1 MKKIIINKYM
11 KYFILVGITLFLL
24 PSLTADPFRVVRA
37 ESVGMSTKRLE
48 RLTNQLD
55 DYVDNNQLSGGV
67 ALVLRKGK
75 AAYFRSFGYRDL
87 DYKDPMEKDD
97 IFRIAS
103 QTKSIISVAI
113 MILQER
119 GQLLIQDPVGDYISE
134 FDNTIVAVKEDD
146 DYSVVKS
153 NRKIT
158 IRDLLTH
165 TAGVGWG
172 LGPGKKDWEKAD
184 IIGWYFADKNE
195 TIQETVKRIAKLPM
209 DAQPGDNFVYGLSTD
224 ILGALIEVVSKKPL
238 NQFLQEEI
246 FNPLNMND
254 TQFYLPI
261 DKKDRL
267 ATVYS
272 STELGIVKSAD
283 PGNRVSVSMIGQGHY
298 LSGPRKS
305 FSGGAGLLSTAEDY
319 ASFLQMIL
327 NGGTLNNNRII
338 SRKTVE
344 LMTVDHIGEIKF
356 PWENGIGFGLGFYI
370 LKDLGIRG
378 TPGSIGEYGWGG
390 AYHSTYWVDP
400 KESLVV
406 VYFTQLIPALDIDD
420 HDKLR
425 TLIYQSIIN

>member
-1 MKKIIINKYM
+1 MRIIIINKYM
-11 KYFILVGITLFLL
+11 KYFILVGITLFIL

-67 ALVLRKGK
+67 TLVLRKGK

-184 IIGWYFADKNE
+184 IIGWYFADKDE

-246 FNPLNMND
+246 FNPLNMKD

-298 LSGPRKS
+298 LTGPRKS

>member
-1 MKKIIINKYM
+1 MC
-11 KYFILVGITLFLL
+11 
-24 PSLTADPFRVVRA
+24 
-37 ESVGMSTKRLE
+37 
-48 RLTNQLD
+48 
-55 DYVDNNQLSGGV
+55 
-67 ALVLRKGK
+67 
-75 AAYFRSFGYRDL
+75 
-87 DYKDPMEKDD
+87 
-97 IFRIAS
+97 
-103 QTKSIISVAI
+103 
-113 MILQER
+113 
-119 GQLLIQDPVGDYISE
+119 
-134 FDNTIVAVKEDD
+134 
-146 DYSVVKS
+146 
-153 NRKIT
+153 
-158 IRDLLTH
+158 IRD
-165 TAGVGWG
+165 
-172 LGPGKKDWEKAD
+172 
-184 IIGWYFADKNE
+184 
-195 TIQETVKRIAKLPM
+195 R
-209 DAQPGDNFVYGLSTD
+209 
-224 ILGALIEVVSKKPL
+224 
-238 NQFLQEEI
+238 
-246 FNPLNMND
+246 
-254 TQFYLPI
+254 FYLPI

-298 LSGPRKS
+298 LTGPRKN

>member
-1 MKKIIINKYM
+1 
-11 KYFILVGITLFLL
+11 
-24 PSLTADPFRVVRA
+24 
-37 ESVGMSTKRLE
+37 
-48 RLTNQLD
+48 
-55 DYVDNNQLSGGV
+55 
-67 ALVLRKGK
+67 
-75 AAYFRSFGYRDL
+75 
-87 DYKDPMEKDD
+87 MEKDD

-246 FNPLNMND
+246 FYPLNMKD

-298 LSGPRKS
+298 LTGPRKS

-344 LMTVDHIGEIKF
+344 LMTVDHIAEIKL
-356 PWENGIGFGLGFYI
+356 PWVNGVGFGLGFYI